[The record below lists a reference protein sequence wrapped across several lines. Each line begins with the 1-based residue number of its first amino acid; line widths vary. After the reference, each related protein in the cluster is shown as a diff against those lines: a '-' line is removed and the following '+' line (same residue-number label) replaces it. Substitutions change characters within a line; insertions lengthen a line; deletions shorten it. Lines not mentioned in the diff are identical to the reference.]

1 MSGAVRRVGANRNG
15 AGRGGASPLRRFVL
29 PAALIALA
37 FLFPVIDGALDL
49 DLVGTAIIVAVF
61 IMLALGLNIVV
72 GFAGLLDLGFVAF
85 YALGAY
91 VVGWLASSHFSQVS
105 FSLFSTAQ
113 SLSGE
118 ARPGIHI
125 SFWILLPLAGA
136 FTALCGVIIGAP
148 TLRLRGDYLAIM
160 TLGFGE
166 IIPRFFENGGDIFG
180 FNLTNGTIGIK
191 AIDAPGFPFLPDS
204 LSAWQRFGTLELSP
218 WYYTILVMVLLT
230 IFVNVR
236 LRDSKLGR
244 AWIAVREDE
253 TAAAAMGVN
262 PVTTKLWAYALGAMF
277 GGFAGAFYGAFIK
290 SIFPTSFSFNI
301 SILILCMVILGGM
314 GNIYGVILGAIA
326 LQGLNFYVLP
336 QINNVVQSTGSELD
350 VTQYSFLIYGVI
362 LVLMM
367 LLRPEG
373 IIPNRQRAE
382 ELHDDD
388 PGTGDALG
396 EPARVS

>member
-1 MSGAVRRVGANRNG
+1 MRRYA
-15 AGRGGASPLRRFVL
+15 L
-29 PAALIALA
+29 PAILILA
-37 FLFPVIDGALDL
+37 AIAFPFVAEGLGTNLLF
-49 DLVGTAIIVAVF
+49 TAITVIIFV
-61 IMLALGLNIVV
+61 MLALGLNIVV

-91 VVGWLASSHFSQVS
+91 VVGWFASGHFSQVTLS
-105 FSLFSTAQ
+105 FGSTVT
-113 SLSGE
+113 SLSGG
-118 ARPGIHI
+118 AVPGIHLP
-125 SFWILLPLAGA
+125 FWLLLILAGA
-136 FTALCGVIIGAP
+136 FSALCGIIIGFP
-148 TLRLRGDYLAIM
+148 TLRLRGDYLAIV

-166 IIPRFFENGGDIFG
+166 IIPQFFRNGDDLGG

-204 LSAWQRFGTLELSP
+204 LPTWQRFSTLDLIP
-218 WYYTILVMVLLT
+218 WYFTILVMVLIT
-230 IFVNVR
+230 VFVNVR
-236 LRDSKLGR
+236 LQNSRLGR
-244 AWIAVREDE
+244 AWISVREDE
-253 TAAAAMGVN
+253 TAAAAMGIN

-290 SIFPTSFSFNI
+290 NIFPDAFSFNI

-326 LQGLNFYVLP
+326 LQTINFYLLP
-336 QINNVVQSTGSELD
+336 QMNDWAHAIGDAIGSAALSTIDLPRYNFFIFG
-350 VTQYSFLIYGVI
+350 II

-373 IIPNRQRAE
+373 IIPNRQRQE

-388 PGTGDALG
+388 PKSGDAMG
-396 EPARVS
+396 TPAGG